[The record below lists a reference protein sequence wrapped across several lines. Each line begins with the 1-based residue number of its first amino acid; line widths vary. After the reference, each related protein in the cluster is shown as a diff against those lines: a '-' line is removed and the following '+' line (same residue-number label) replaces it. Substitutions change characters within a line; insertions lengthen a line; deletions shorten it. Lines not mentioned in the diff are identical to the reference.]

1 MIRNMKKILT
11 LLATLLF
18 AVAAFGQT
26 AEEIVNR
33 MDAEMNKHDYEKEG
47 LYMVVDIKIP
57 ILGTMSSKVW
67 TLGEKIKMEA
77 KTMGVLLVTWT
88 DETTEWTYNSK
99 TEELEIE
106 NRSGDS
112 KSQSEGDTE
121 MFTGITEG
129 YDVSIKKETAD
140 AWYILCKKSKDNK
153 EKDDPKTMDLV
164 VAKETYYPMSLSA
177 KMSGVTMT
185 MRDLRFGVS
194 EKDVTFDPKAY
205 PGAKVVDKR

>member
-1 MIRNMKKILT
+1 MKKIFT
-11 LLATLLF
+11 LLAALLF

-33 MDAEMNKHDYEKEG
+33 MDAEMDKHDYDKEG

-67 TLGEKIKMEA
+67 TLGEKMRLEA
-77 KTMGVLLVTWT
+77 ETMGVLLVTWT

-106 NRSGDS
+106 NRSADS

-164 VAKETYYPMSLSA
+164 VAKGTYYPMSLSA

-185 MRDLRFGVS
+185 MRDLKFGVS